1 VRVLLL
7 HNYYRQPGGEDVVV
21 AQERALLESKGH
33 EVRLLAVH
41 NDAINGVVERCK
53 AALSSIYSAQS
64 KKQVEREVQSFQP
77 DIAHVQNFFPLLSP
91 SVYDA
96 CQANGVP
103 VVQTLHNFR
112 LICPSGLL
120 FREGKP
126 CELCVGKRV
135 PWPAIQHACYR
146 NGRTGSAAIAAMLAV
161 HRHRGTWTSAVDA
174 YITLSNFARQKLI
187 AGKLPSDRLF
197 VKPNFL
203 FPDPGWRRQPGDCA
217 LFVGRLSP
225 EKGIGTL
232 LSAWARTARNRELR
246 IVGTG
251 PLEQSVRKAA
261 RDSSI
266 KLLGFQTQESVLEL
280 MEDAA
285 FVIFPSECFEGF
297 PRVLVESFAKGKP
310 VVSSRL
316 GSLAELVDHG
326 RTGLLFEPGDPQA
339 LADAIEWMFT
349 HPTELHQMSHAARH
363 EFESKYT
370 ADRNYEQL
378 MRIYARVAETR
389 RPHAAVAC

>member
-1 VRVLLL
+1 
-7 HNYYRQPGGEDVVV
+7 
-21 AQERALLESKGH
+21 
-33 EVRLLAVH
+33 
-41 NDAINGVVERCK
+41 
-53 AALSSIYSAQS
+53 
-64 KKQVEREVQSFQP
+64 
-77 DIAHVQNFFPLLSP
+77 
-91 SVYDA
+91 
-96 CQANGVP
+96 
-103 VVQTLHNFR
+103 
-112 LICPSGLL
+112 
-120 FREGKP
+120 
-126 CELCVGKRV
+126 
-135 PWPAIQHACYR
+135 
-146 NGRTGSAAIAAMLAV
+146 
-161 HRHRGTWTSAVDA
+161 VDA